1 MVNLTREMALQY
13 AKLGITV
20 NVICPGY
27 YRTNMGNRVYETKE
41 FVEAAIAGTPLG
53 RIAEASEIRGPA
65 IFLASSA
72 SNYMTGQ
79 TLVLD
84 GGCLA

>member
-1 MVNLTREMALQY
+1 MALQY

-20 NVICPGY
+20 NVICPGF
-27 YRTNMGNRVYETKE
+27 YRTNMASGVYEDQE
-41 FVEAAIAGTPLG
+41 FVDAATAHTPMG

-79 TLVLD
+79 TVVLA